1 MAEPS
6 VRPKTIIAN
15 PQVIRETS
23 TGSVNKSKDGRK
35 SKAALEDKGT
45 VLVRQP
51 LPKYSFQ
58 TQTRKPNASLET
70 KYTQPVANVEPYPRG
85 NSSENGGKI
94 VSKVSPLKAG
104 DTETGSLGVNVKENV
119 AVRMTPELVQ
129 ADSKGGVGI
138 ASGGSEC
145 EEIRRLREEN
155 AALKNRLDTQIA
167 SLTKQLDVQLQVN
180 TELKKLLVASVGDDL
195 HFTMEHLVRDKA
207 QLSKELGHFSK
218 KLSEDYEHLDKI
230 SIQADMWRSKFLASR
245 LMIDELAADK
255 AYLAMNCQESHNALQ
270 QMLNERHE
278 LRRNL
283 FETYKCLE
291 QIRSAFDPLTSQRT
305 TKPPSTNALDL
316 ARMNQRL
323 TENIRYRLLP
333 NDTVIQIEAGPAWE
347 DSLTLAESYAYQLL
361 SRETEKETNQQT
373 LTSAMA
379 NRYHPYANFDNLTFN
394 CCEKCK
400 GELTAV

>member
-23 TGSVNKSKDGRK
+23 SGALNKGKDRRK

-58 TQTRKPNASLET
+58 PQTRKPSASVET

-85 NSSENGGKI
+85 SSSENEGKI
-94 VSKVSPLKAG
+94 VSKVSPFKARE
-104 DTETGSLGVNVKENV
+104 TETGRQSVEVKEAV

-129 ADSKGGVGI
+129 ADNKGSAGI
-138 ASGGSEC
+138 TSGGSES

-155 AALKNRLDTQIA
+155 AALKNQLDTQIA

-218 KLSEDYEHLDKI
+218 KRSEDYEHLDKI

-283 FETYKCLE
+283 FETYKSLE

-333 NDTVIQIEAGPAWE
+333 HDTMIQIEAGPAWE
-347 DSLTLAESYAYQLL
+347 DNLTLAESYAHQLL
-361 SRETEKETNQQT
+361 SRETEKETNQMT
-373 LTSAMA
+373 LTSAMV

>member
-23 TGSVNKSKDGRK
+23 SGALNKGKDGRK
-35 SKAALEDKGT
+35 SKVALEDKGT

-58 TQTRKPNASLET
+58 TQTRKPSASVET

-85 NSSENGGKI
+85 SSSENGGKI

-104 DTETGSLGVNVKENV
+104 DTETGRQSVDMKETV

-129 ADSKGGVGI
+129 ADRKESAGI
-138 ASGGSEC
+138 TSGGSES

-155 AALKNRLDTQIA
+155 AALKNQLDTQIS

-218 KLSEDYEHLDKI
+218 KRSEDYEHLDKI

-283 FETYKCLE
+283 FETYKSLE

-333 NDTVIQIEAGPAWE
+333 HDTVIQIEAGPAWE
-347 DSLTLAESYAYQLL
+347 DNLTLAESYSHQLL
-361 SRETEKETNQQT
+361 SRETEKETNQMT